1 MKADEFAFFNQQLA
15 GMLKSGIPLEGA
27 LRQLSRDMAKGRL
40 HVELEQL
47 RVDLEQGVPLEKAL
61 STRNLPDFYK
71 QMVILGA
78 KSNDLPGVLVLL
90 ADYYQKLSTVR
101 LRLKGLM
108 VYPAIVLV
116 VSVAI
121 STFLGF
127 IYHVASTTTLSVLPS
142 NAQEVVANP
151 ILGLWL
157 PTAFLVVL
165 TILFFVV
172 IGAPGARAALRWY
185 IPGFKEATLSQFA
198 SSLAMLLKN
207 GVPLND
213 ALQLVANLDSARGLN
228 SDLQQWQRRLSM
240 GHSDF
245 QSLTEKSHVFPKLFR
260 WLVASS
266 GEDWVSGLNRAA
278 DLYYSRALHRT
289 ETMLYAALPAMVL
302 VLGFIILAQF
312 IPMFRVFVRFMNFM
326 TMPFE

>member
-27 LRQLSRDMAKGRL
+27 LRQLSRDMVKGRL
-40 HVELEQL
+40 HEELEAL
-47 RVDLEQGVPLEKAL
+47 RADLEKGVPLEKAL
-61 STRNLPDFYK
+61 SSRNLPELYK
-71 QMVILGA
+71 RMLIVGA
-78 KSNDLPGVLVLL
+78 KSNDLPGILVLL
-90 ADYYQKLSTVR
+90 SDYYQKVSTLR
-101 LRLKGLM
+101 TRLKGLM

-116 VSVAI
+116 ISVII
-121 STFLGF
+121 STFLAF
-127 IYHVASTTTLSVLPS
+127 VYHIASTSTLSVLPS
-142 NAQEVVANP
+142 SAQEIVANP

-157 PTAFLVVL
+157 PTTFLVVL

-172 IGAPGARAALRWY
+172 ISTSASREVLRWY

-198 SSLAMLLKN
+198 ASLAMLLKN

-213 ALQLVANLDSARGLN
+213 ALQLVGNLDSARGLN

-266 GEDWVSGLNRAA
+266 GEDWAAGLNRAA
-278 DLYYSRALHRT
+278 ELYYSRALHRT
-289 ETMLYAALPAMVL
+289 ETMLYAALPATVL

-312 IPMFRVFVRFMNFM
+312 IPMFRVFMRFMNFM
-326 TMPFE
+326 TMDFE